1 MWKHR
6 GEEAKSQFKDTD
18 KEEKLKEVTYHSN
31 IEEGMEF

>member
-18 KEEKLKEVTYHSN
+18 KEGITKGGDRH
-31 IEEGMEF
+31 II